1 MKKKRIC
8 FPFTGDSIGGS
19 HISTMLMIEEL
30 EKNGFELMLI
40 IHKEGV
46 LSSYFDEK
54 NIKYIIHPLYDFV
67 GSSKSKVLNLIYLLI
82 SIPVIIYLIRKYN
95 ISIVHSNDM
104 RIHQTWVIP
113 SFLTKKTFIWHQRT
127 KFPNS
132 RLSRFLVKFCSKVIC
147 ISKYVKSSI
156 PREVN
161 KEIRI
166 IANPIQKFKEK
177 VNVEKFRSQISKNHS
192 QKKIISFFA
201 NLQKIKEPMMFAE
214 VAKELYHNYSKDL
227 FFVFFGSD
235 KELFIPKIKEFS
247 KINGLSNNFFY
258 MGFKSP
264 IEPWIKSSDLILVTS
279 SGDGFGR
286 TILEAMSLKTS
297 FIATNIGGHKEL
309 VKHNINGILV
319 EKGDI
324 QSMVSNSIKLL
335 NQSTLKNKLLS
346 NAIKF
351 SEKFYSSKLVFD
363 YKKLYE

>member
-132 RLSRFLVKFCSKVIC
+132 RLSRFLVKFCAAWKASC
-147 ISKYVKSSI
+147 L
-156 PREVN
+156 
-161 KEIRI
+161 KE
-166 IANPIQKFKEK
+166 
-177 VNVEKFRSQISKNHS
+177 
-192 QKKIISFFA
+192 
-201 NLQKIKEPMMFAE
+201 
-214 VAKELYHNYSKDL
+214 
-227 FFVFFGSD
+227 
-235 KELFIPKIKEFS
+235 
-247 KINGLSNNFFY
+247 SNR
-258 MGFKSP
+258 
-264 IEPWIKSSDLILVTS
+264 V
-279 SGDGFGR
+279 
-286 TILEAMSLKTS
+286 
-297 FIATNIGGHKEL
+297 
-309 VKHNINGILV
+309 
-319 EKGDI
+319 
-324 QSMVSNSIKLL
+324 
-335 NQSTLKNKLLS
+335 
-346 NAIKF
+346 
-351 SEKFYSSKLVFD
+351 
-363 YKKLYE
+363 